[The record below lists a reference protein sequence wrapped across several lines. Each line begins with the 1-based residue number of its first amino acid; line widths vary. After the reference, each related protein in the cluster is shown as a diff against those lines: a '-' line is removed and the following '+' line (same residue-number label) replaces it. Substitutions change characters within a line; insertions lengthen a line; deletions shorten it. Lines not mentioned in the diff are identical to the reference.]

1 MKLPFNTNK
10 PSTPA
15 PEGAHPARLVRIL
28 DLGSQV
34 TPFKHEDGSPVISRK
49 LSIAWELY
57 TDPRMEDGRP
67 FMVSE
72 KYTRSLDEKSNL
84 FKMLN
89 SWLGGEFADAMT
101 SGTFDLASILG
112 RPCMVS
118 VNHHVSAKGTTFA
131 KVGSIMV
138 LPKALAKS
146 IDTQVNPNVMFDL
159 DAFDKAVYDSLPN
172 WQREEIAKSPEFIH
186 ATGGKVESYDD
197 DLPPF

>member
-1 MKLPFNTNK
+1 MKLPFSTSK

-15 PEGAHPARLVRIL
+15 PQGAHPARLVRIL

-67 FMVSE
+67 YMVSE
-72 KYTRSLDEKSNL
+72 KYTRSLNEKSSL
-84 FKMLN
+84 FKTLN

-118 VNHHVSAKGTTFA
+118 VNHHTSAKGTTFA

-146 IDTQVNPNVMFDL
+146 IDPQVNPNVMFDL

-172 WQREEIAKSPEFIH
+172 WQREEIAKSPEYFR
-186 ATGGKVESYDD
+186 ATGGNPEDVHEE
-197 DLPPF
+197 PPF